1 MKATGRKAGRVLALA
16 GTVLVGAWLSTAARA
31 EEKTGAS
38 HDTPSSDAKKSTQSK
53 PSQKQA
59 SQTRPA
65 QKPHT
70 PVPPVQKQ
78 SASPKSTP
86 TNQKHSASPK
96 SAPAKQGPLVFTD
109 EDLKKYKS
117 GSSTQPARMVN
128 PPDAPDPLKGIKDEQ
143 ERALWRQKRTAEL
156 QQKVDDLEAR
166 LKALEKRRLSIQN
179 PLLPRTPGPEGT
191 AEQEIGM
198 SGPEL
203 LARTDEEIQ
212 HTNKQLEAARKDLAG
227 FLDKKPE

>member
-1 MKATGRKAGRVLALA
+1 MNASGRKAGGVLVLA
-16 GTVLVGAWLSTAARA
+16 GTVLVAAWLSTAARSQEKAGAAGGSPSA
-31 EEKTGAS
+31 E
-38 HDTPSSDAKKSTQSK
+38 AKKPTQS
-53 PSQKQA
+53 
-59 SQTRPA
+59 RPA
-65 QKPHT
+65 QK
-70 PVPPVQKQ
+70 Q
-78 SASPKSTP
+78 SAQTRPTHTQPKP
-86 TNQKHSASPK
+86 VHPAQKPAASPK
-96 SAPAKQGPLVFTD
+96 SAAGKQGPLVFTD
-109 EDLKKYKS
+109 EDLEKYKS

-128 PPDAPDPLKGIKDEQ
+128 PPDAPDPLKAIKDEQ
-143 ERALWRQKRTAEL
+143 ERAAWRQKRTTEL

-212 HTNKQLEAARKDLAG
+212 HTNKQLEAARKELAT
-227 FLDKKPE
+227 FLEKKPE